1 MQLVKCCR
9 ISVKISLLLIAILTF
24 TNTKADDDTNE
35 IAQSKQADQALVVI
49 MARNQALSG
58 IQTSVLRQ
66 EDHRAEFEALGK
78 VVNIQP
84 LLVLKERYL
93 TVKAEL
99 NGAKALSK
107 QAGQSYKRQEALY
120 KHGVAAKRSM
130 QEHEA
135 QGLANQALVEA
146 AKAKLVAIANEARL
160 NWGSTLAEWVFSN
173 SETKLTAIISG
184 QQQLLQVTL
193 PVNKYLSEN
202 IATIA
207 VEPAGIRSKARPAS
221 LISTSTL
228 TDSTLQGRSYFFSSN
243 ADGLTIGMKVSAWIP
258 EPESQQSGVI
268 VPESAL
274 VWYMDQV
281 YVYVK
286 IDKDSFARRL
296 IKNFSAMADGY
307 FVPNGL
313 SAGDEI
319 VTTGGQLLLSEQFR
333 QQIPDED

>member
-1 MQLVKCCR
+1 MRLVKCCKKN
-9 ISVKISLLLIAILTF
+9 VKITLLLAVNLTF
-24 TNTKADDDTNE
+24 VAAKAEDDGHK
-35 IAQSKQADQALVVI
+35 IVRPKQVDPSVVVI
-49 MARNQALSG
+49 TAQNQALSG
-58 IQTSVLRQ
+58 IQTSVLIQ
-66 EDHRAEFEALGK
+66 EDHHAEFEALGK

-99 NGAKALSK
+99 NGARALSK
-107 QAGQSYKRQEALY
+107 QAGQSYKRQQALY

-135 QGLANQALVEA
+135 QGLANQALVET
-146 AKAKLVAIANEARL
+146 AKAKLMAIANETRL
-160 NWGSTLAEWVFSN
+160 NWGSTLAEWALAD
-173 SETKLTAIISG
+173 SEAKLIAIISG
-184 QQQLLQVTL
+184 QQQLVQVTL
-193 PVNKYLSEN
+193 PVTKYLAEN
-202 IATIA
+202 VTTIA
-207 VEPAGIRSKARPAS
+207 IEPAGVRSKARPAS
-221 LISTSTL
+221 LISISTL
-228 TDSTLQGRSYFFSSN
+228 TDSTLQGTSYFFSSK

-286 IDKDSFARRL
+286 IDKNSFNRRL
-296 IKNFSAMADGY
+296 IKNFSATADGY

-313 SAGDEI
+313 SGGDEI